1 MKNALN
7 ILRSEHQSLAAVLHG
22 LVTLAR
28 DAQNPAVRPD
38 FAVFR
43 AMLRYID
50 SFPERLHHPKEDEFL
65 FRPVIA
71 RAAEAHALIDQ
82 LRTEHQQGAKLIRT
96 LEQALRDLEAHWP
109 DDAARFAALVEA
121 YSRFHWD
128 HMRVEE
134 DVLMPLAERVLLEE
148 DWCAMEEA
156 LAGNE
161 DPIADLREKDFA
173 DLFTRIVNIAPAP
186 IGLGERWGSHA

>member
-22 LVTLAR
+22 MAMLAR

-38 FAVFR
+38 FAVFH

-65 FRPVIA
+65 FRPVIE
-71 RAAEAHALIDQ
+71 RAAEARVLIEQ
-82 LRTEHQQGAKLIRT
+82 LRAEHQQGAKLIRT

-109 DDAARFAALVEA
+109 EGAARFAALVEA

-148 DWCAMEEA
+148 DWRAMEEA

-186 IGLGERWGSHA
+186 IGLGERWGSRT

>member
-1 MKNALN
+1 MKNALD
-7 ILRSEHQSLAAVLHG
+7 ILRNEHQSLSAVLHG
-22 LVTLAR
+22 LRTLAR
-28 DAQNPAVRPD
+28 DAQNPAVQPD
-38 FAVFR
+38 FSVFH

-71 RAAEAHALIDQ
+71 RAAEARAMIDQ
-82 LRTEHQQGAKLIRT
+82 LRAEHQQGAKLIRT
-96 LEQALRDLEAHWP
+96 LEQALHDLEAHWP
-109 DDAARFAALVEA
+109 DDAARFAGLVEA

-148 DWCAMEEA
+148 DWRAMEEA
-156 LAGNE
+156 LASNE

-186 IGLGERWGSHA
+186 IGLGERWGTRA